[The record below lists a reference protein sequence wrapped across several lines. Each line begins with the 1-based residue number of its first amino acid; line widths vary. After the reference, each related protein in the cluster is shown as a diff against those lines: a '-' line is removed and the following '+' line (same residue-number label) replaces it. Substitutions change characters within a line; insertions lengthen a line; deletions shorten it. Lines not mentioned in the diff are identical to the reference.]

1 MRFTI
6 DSSLLSQR
14 LQTLGRMIS
23 SKHMLNCELFDYS
36 VSMGSRESGASALVD
51 ALYSMWYDADELLHE
66 ENEVSETL
74 SPYLAVR
81 VLKMKGNHVPR
92 KNFFESSTYY
102 RTSTNDLTDER
113 QGRYPKPSDH
123 YDSRVVPQY
132 EPTLFTG
139 KTEASLCAISLYSS
153 GYSSEE
159 VLTMEK
165 SAMSRY
171 TGITHIN
178 NLPNWSPTHFKLVMQ
193 GQVEML
199 SAYEPFRSE
208 VVSQV
213 EALESPG
220 LFECEIQD
228 MLSAIHVESAAA
240 KVPEIYQWAYRRI
253 RASRAVRLSQR
264 YRRRAQ
270 I

>member
-1 MRFTI
+1 MRFSI
-6 DSSLLSQR
+6 NSSLLSQR

-23 SKHMLNCELFDYS
+23 SKHMLNVELFDCPVTLS
-36 VSMGSRESGASALVD
+36 SRENDASALVD

-66 ENEVSETL
+66 ESEVSETL

-92 KNFFESSTYY
+92 KNFFESTTYY
-102 RTSTNDLTDER
+102 RTSTNDLTAESL
-113 QGRYPKPSDH
+113 GRYPEPSDALSQ
-123 YDSRVVPQY
+123 YKVPHY
-132 EPTLFTG
+132 EPTLFTS

-153 GYSSEE
+153 GYSSDE

-171 TGITHIN
+171 TGVTHIQ
-178 NLPNWSPTHFKLVMQ
+178 NLPSWSPTHFKLVMQ
-193 GQVEML
+193 GHVEML

-208 VVSQV
+208 IVSQI
-213 EALESPG
+213 EFLESP
-220 LFECEIQD
+220 EVYDREIGD
-228 MLSAIHVESAAA
+228 MLSAIHVESSAAHT
-240 KVPEIYQWAYRRI
+240 PEIYQWAYRRI